1 MENFWP
7 KTQAIQ
13 RLLENIV
20 RKLTTPLAI
29 LCCFIFPLITLS
41 SGTGRSG
48 EISSSHQ
55 MNSDDTPSTIQFPL
69 LLNAPTAPGVAL
81 LNDTGG
87 SCTPGVHSFKV
98 TFLTETGE
106 TSASPAS
113 GTVTCDALHTK
124 VVLQVPTASSN
135 LAGRNPVATG
145 RNIYATKAGGSTY
158 YLIAQAPVINGNLE
172 DTYGVLYTTYTFNL
186 PDSSLTTTVAPITNT
201 AVFPA
206 ITIDNFGNV
215 GIGTTRPVF
224 VDDLQAK
231 TLAVDGG
238 KNGYAYIGI
247 GADTQDPNARVGALN
262 FYNWGEGGVD
272 HRTSAIMSFN
282 DGALGK
288 GNLKFFTSPNIVGP
302 NQVGMI
308 DSNGAWSLGG
318 HNSNSNTRLYLE
330 TFSTAP
336 VGNDY
341 LLMGAQRGSVGLFVF
356 NDKGWLSINNANSR
370 APSPF
375 SVGANADFSIDSS
388 GRISKYANVVPTNG
402 QLLIGKAT
410 TGTFEPATLIAGSG
424 VTIANGPGSIVISAT
439 GGAGGGTGNVSGPSS
454 SAVGSIPMFAD
465 GTGKVLQDSG
475 RTLPSGQII
484 GTTDTQALTNKS
496 LSGTSN
502 TFTNIPL
509 ATAVTG
515 ILPAVNGGTGS
526 SFTAFTGPTLS
537 TKTFALPNQSA
548 TILTTN
554 AAVTAPQGGTG
565 QSSYVKGDL
574 LVATNTAA
582 LSRVPVGANGQVLT
596 ADPTQPSGV
605 KWATPDSSPGGT
617 IGEGTNYAVQAWN
630 TGSQIIPSAV
640 MTVVALNSTTADSTQ
655 DQHSNTT
662 NNTRLVCRSAGTYVI
677 HAEVEWF
684 AAAGGVRRL
693 YIKSNGSTTIA
704 LSKGY
709 SANSYESFQNQVTA
723 FWTCTN
729 PGEYV
734 EMYAFQNSGG
744 QLVVS
749 GGLDGVGGEGANTS
763 PRLSWW
769 KVN

>member
-1 MENFWP
+1 M
-7 KTQAIQ
+7 
-13 RLLENIV
+13 
-20 RKLTTPLAI
+20 I
-29 LCCFIFPLITLS
+29 LCCFTFPLVTLS
-41 SGTGRSG
+41 SGIGRS
-48 EISSSHQ
+48 
-55 MNSDDTPSTIQFPL
+55 NSDDTPSTIQFPL
-69 LLNAPTAPGVAL
+69 LLNAPTAPAVAL
-81 LNDTGG
+81 LNDTSG

-98 TFLTETGE
+98 TFLTATGE

-113 GTVTCDALHTK
+113 GTVTCDALHTS

-145 RNIYATKAGGSTY
+145 RNIYATTAGGSIY
-158 YLIAQAPVINGNLE
+158 YLISQAPVINGNLE
-172 DTYGVLYTTYTFNL
+172 EVATGFYTTYVFNL
-186 PDSSLTTTVAPITNT
+186 PDSSFTGTVAPVTNT

-206 ITIDNFGNV
+206 ITVDNFGNV
-215 GIGTTRPVF
+215 GIGTTTPVF

-288 GNLKFFTSPNIVGP
+288 GNLKFFTSQSTVGP
-302 NQVGMI
+302 NQVGMV
-308 DSNGAWSLGG
+308 NNVGAWSLGG

-336 VGNDY
+336 AGTDY
-341 LLMGAQRGSVGLFVF
+341 LLMGAQAGGVGLFAF
-356 NDKGWLSINNANSR
+356 NDKGWLSINNANGWV
-370 APSPF
+370 PSPF

-388 GRISKYANVVPTNG
+388 GRISKYANVAATDG
-402 QLLIGKAT
+402 QLLIGKAA

-424 VTIANGPGSIVISAT
+424 VTITNGAGSIIISAN
-439 GGAGGGTGNVSGPSS
+439 GAGGSGNISGPSS
-454 SAVGSIPMFAD
+454 SVVGGIATFAD
-465 GTGKVLQDSG
+465 GTGKVLKDSG
-475 RTLPSGQII
+475 RTLPTGQII
-484 GTTDTQALTNKS
+484 GTTDTQVLTNKT

-502 TFTNIPL
+502 TFTGIQL

-526 SFTAFTGPTLS
+526 KFTTFAGPDFS
-537 TKTFALPNQSA
+537 TKTFTLPNASA
-548 TILTTN
+548 TILTSNTP
-554 AAVTAPQGGTG
+554 VTTPQGGTG

-574 LVATNTAA
+574 LVATNSAT
-582 LSRVPVGANGQVLT
+582 LSRVAVGSDGQVLT

-605 KWATPDSSPGGT
+605 KWASPGSSPGGT
-617 IGEGTNYAVQAWN
+617 AGGGTNYAVQAWN
-630 TGSQIIPSAV
+630 TSSQIIPSAV

-684 AAAGGVRRL
+684 ASVGGVRRL
-693 YIKSNGSTTIA
+693 YVKSNGSTTIA
-704 LSKGY
+704 ISKGY
-709 SANSYESFQNQVTA
+709 PPNSNESFQNQVTA